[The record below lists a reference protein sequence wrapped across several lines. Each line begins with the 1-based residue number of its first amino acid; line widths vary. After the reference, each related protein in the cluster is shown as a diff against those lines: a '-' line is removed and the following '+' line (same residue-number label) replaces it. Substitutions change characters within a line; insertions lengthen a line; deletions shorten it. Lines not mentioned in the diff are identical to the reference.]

1 MNSKLFKIMI
11 GSIAII
17 LIVGVGALI
26 YILNSSDD
34 ENKELSLE
42 EMVEYSYT
50 TEEMSTDLKDGSFV
64 RMQFDIITDSKKAR
78 TEIENRSFQFQN
90 LFIKESV
97 NLTEADIQ
105 AGLTELETKLKDQ
118 MNELMDEGNII
129 DVYIISKVIQ

>member
-1 MNSKLFKIMI
+1 MI

>member
-11 GSIAII
+11 SSIAVI

-26 YILNSSDD
+26 YILNSSDG
-34 ENKELSLE
+34 ENEELSIE
-42 EMVEYSYT
+42 KMVEYSYT
-50 TEEMSTDLKDGSFV
+50 TDEMSTDLKDGSFV

-78 TEIENRSFQFQN
+78 TEIENRSFQFKN
-90 LFIKESV
+90 IFIKESV
-97 NLTEADIQ
+97 NLTEADVQ